1 MAALSYC
8 YELNFFLF
16 YLHLD
21 VNYMTLLLFLKYQ
34 DSLQAQTHHVGPPED
49 WSDKGGN
56 SEFLAVLSCPLVFY
70 LRITLGPVDEGSYGL
85 LHVEFLP
92 LGLFPK
98 VLGAW
103 YREFILFWKEN
114 RIFW

>member
-49 WSDKGGN
+49 
-56 SEFLAVLSCPLVFY
+56 
-70 LRITLGPVDEGSYGL
+70 
-85 LHVEFLP
+85 
-92 LGLFPK
+92 
-98 VLGAW
+98 
-103 YREFILFWKEN
+103 
-114 RIFW
+114 